1 MNIKRFINKRWR
13 MFRLERCEKARRSLA
28 KKSDADIEG
37 VFRKDFLRDSIRN
50 FQDRNNEFAGESP
63 SGKAAAFGAAIR
75 RFESYL
81 PSHNANDECWGL
93 N

>member
-1 MNIKRFINKRWR
+1 MWESSPF
-13 MFRLERCEKARRSLA
+13 AGG
-28 KKSDADIEG
+28 KSDADIVG
-37 VFRKDFLRDSIRN
+37 VSRKDFLRDSIRK
-50 FQDRNNEFAGESP
+50 FEDRNNEFAGESP

-93 N
+93 NYRVTNQINHSVNS

>member
-1 MNIKRFINKRWR
+1 MSTKQFTDKRWR
-13 MFRLERCEKARRSLA
+13 RFRLELCRKARRSLA
-28 KKSDADIEG
+28 EKSDADIVG
-37 VFRKDFLRDSIRN
+37 VSRKDFLRDSIRN

-93 N
+93 S